1 MYRYSN
7 IIFMDC
13 NKQWFVYRNT
23 NIKDNPNDYLI
34 IN

>member
-7 IIFMDC
+7 IIFMDY
-13 NKQWFVYRNT
+13 NKQWFVYRNN
-23 NIKDNPNDYLI
+23 NIEDNPNDYLI